1 MFADMEIALDRIEF
15 FKKRNPAV
23 IMRAVRAAG
32 RRAGLNQ
39 REAKLF
45 RAMAIEVRKIIDRL
59 KAM

>member
-1 MFADMEIALDRIEF
+1 
-15 FKKRNPAV
+15 
-23 IMRAVRAAG
+23 VRAAG

>member
-1 MFADMEIALDRIEF
+1 MFADMAVALERIEF

-23 IMRAVRAAG
+23 IMRAVRAAA
-32 RRAGLNQ
+32 RRASLNQ

-59 KAM
+59 R